1 MLLKTGSQFKVITA
15 LQIRSVHYLS
25 FKPSLSAK
33 NLTRRVVSNLKGY
46 KNILNGGH
54 ILLQVTLIT
63 ISLDFYWKIIQI
75 DLATRQ

>member
-1 MLLKTGSQFKVITA
+1 MLLKTGSQFKG
-15 LQIRSVHYLS
+15 IRSVHYLS

-46 KNILNGGH
+46 KNITNGGH

-63 ISLDFYWKIIQI
+63 ISLDFFWKIIQI